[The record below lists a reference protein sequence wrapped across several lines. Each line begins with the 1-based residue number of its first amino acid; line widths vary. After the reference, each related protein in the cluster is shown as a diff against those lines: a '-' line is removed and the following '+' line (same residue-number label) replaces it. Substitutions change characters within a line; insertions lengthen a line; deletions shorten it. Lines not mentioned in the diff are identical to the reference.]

1 MYAGISLPI
10 LLILVVFTVRQDQA
24 LRETNYTS
32 PELLEKEPNRIFAPS
47 MTSYMQEKNLNE
59 AQNTADPLITLE
71 VIDRDDEHHV
81 IEVPSD
87 LGLNVMEVCK
97 ASDLAI
103 EGTCGGMALCGSCHV
118 YILSDHQLGER
129 SDEEEEMLDKL
140 FSTEDNS
147 RLCCQIR
154 VDERIDGLKIKL
166 APE

>member
-1 MYAGISLPI
+1 MSIEGQSTAED
-10 LLILVVFTVRQDQA
+10 LV
-24 LRETNYTS
+24 
-32 PELLEKEPNRIFAPS
+32 K
-47 MTSYMQEKNLNE
+47 
-59 AQNTADPLITLE
+59 LE
-71 VIDRDDEHHV
+71 VLDREDELHT

-97 ASDLAI
+97 ASELPI

-118 YILSDHQLGER
+118 FVLSDHQLNVR

-154 VDERIDGLKIKL
+154 VDERVNGLRIKL

>member
-1 MYAGISLPI
+1 MLT
-10 LLILVVFTVRQDQA
+10 LLIPVVLRARQNLV

-32 PELLEKEPNRIFAPS
+32 PELLESEPNRTFALS
-47 MTSYMQEKNLNE
+47 MMPHMPENNPNE
-59 AQNTADPLITLE
+59 TQATEDVLIRLE
-71 VIDRDDEHHV
+71 VFDRDDEQHV

-118 YILSDHQLGER
+118 YILSDHKLSER